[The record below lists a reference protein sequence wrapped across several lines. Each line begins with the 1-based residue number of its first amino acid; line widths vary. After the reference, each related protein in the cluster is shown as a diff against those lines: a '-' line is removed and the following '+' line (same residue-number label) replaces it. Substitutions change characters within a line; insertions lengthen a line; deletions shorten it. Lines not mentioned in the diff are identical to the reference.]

1 MASVLVVDDEPDIR
15 LIARVVLT
23 SAGHAVEEAASAAE
37 ALACVE
43 THSGDH
49 AFDAIVLDVR
59 LPDMDG
65 WQVLGRLR
73 EGGCD
78 VPVVFFTA
86 DVRVNDDLPTCW
98 RDSDQL
104 VKKPFKP
111 DALLAAVTAALGSG
125 DSARA
130 R

>member
-23 SAGHAVEEAASAAE
+23 SAGHDVEEAGSAAE

-43 THSGDH
+43 TSSNDQ
-49 AFDAIVLDVR
+49 ALDVIVLDVR

-65 WQVLGRLR
+65 WQVLDRLR
-73 EGGCD
+73 AGGYD
-78 VPVVFFTA
+78 VPVVLFTA
-86 DVRVNDDLPTCW
+86 DVRVNDDLPACW
-98 RDSDQL
+98 RASDQL
-104 VKKPFKP
+104 LKKPFKP